1 MRSDR
6 INYLVVGSFVIAII
20 AGLTIAIALL
30 TGRTGATDTYFTS
43 YGDATGLKFGSQV
56 LYMGYP
62 VGQVEEI
69 TPVVESGR
77 VSFLVQLAVNEEFK
91 NWQVPKDSVAQIR
104 SAGLLAAVTID
115 IRAGESKETLKPG
128 DHLSGLEQSDV
139 FVAVTDAANTL
150 KFLTENSIKPL
161 IENLHAYV
169 TNFGSVMDE
178 RGGDLITNLN
188 ILSKELASRSPELI
202 SKFID
207 LSDEIRHTS
216 AQFRAVLSE
225 DNAQKVGSV
234 VDNMVR
240 ASENVVSL
248 TEETKQQIHALLG
261 PSTSQ
266 KVDDALLNISGAS
279 ENIAR
284 LSGDVNESLRNILT
298 PETARKMQRAFDNFS
313 LAATN
318 IATLSKDLGA
328 TRAELDRLLA
338 ALSSSVDEN
347 RPNLR
352 DSSSDLRY
360 ILRSV
365 AQNIDAVNYNL
376 EGTSRNLFEF
386 SRLLRQDPSL
396 LLRGSAAGE
405 DAATQTGITQ

>member
-69 TPVVESGR
+69 TPVVENGR
-77 VSFLVQLAVNEEFK
+77 VSFLVRLAVNEEFK

-207 LSDEIRHTS
+207 LSDEIKHTS

>member
-1 MRSDR
+1 MKSDR

-20 AGLTIAIALL
+20 AGLTVAIALL

-43 YGDATGLKFGSQV
+43 YRDATGLKFGSQV
-56 LYMGYP
+56 LFMGYP

-69 TPVVESGR
+69 TPLVEDGR
-77 VSFLVQLAVNEEFK
+77 VSFRVQLEINEDFK

-104 SAGLLAAVTID
+104 AAGLLAAVAID
-115 IRAGESKETLKPG
+115 IRSGKSAETLKPG
-128 DHLSGLEQSDV
+128 DHLNGLEQSDV

-161 IENLHAYV
+161 IENLQAYV
-169 TNFGSVMDE
+169 TGFGSVLDE
-178 RGGDLITNLN
+178 HGGDLITNLS
-188 ILSKELASRSPELI
+188 IVSAELATRAPELI
-202 SKFID
+202 TKFIE
-207 LSDEIRHTS
+207 LSDELRHTS
-216 AQFRAVLSE
+216 AQLRTVLSE
-225 DNAQKVGSV
+225 ENAQKVGTV
-234 VDNMVR
+234 VDNIVT
-240 ASENVVSL
+240 ASENAVLL
-248 TEETKQQIHALLG
+248 TEDTRQQIHALLG

-266 KVDDALLNISGAS
+266 KVDDALLNISSAS
-279 ENIAR
+279 ANIAR
-284 LSGDVNESLRNILT
+284 LSDDVNESLRDILT
-298 PETARKMQRAFDNFS
+298 PETAGKMQRALENFS
-313 LAATN
+313 LAAAN
-318 IATLSKDLGA
+318 IATLSQDLGA

-338 ALSSSVDEN
+338 ALASSVDEN

-376 EGTSRNLFEF
+376 EGTSRNMFEF
-386 SRLLRQDPSL
+386 SRLLRQDPSV

-405 DAATQTGITQ
+405 DVTTQTGIAQ

>member
-1 MRSDR
+1 MKSDQ
-6 INYLVVGSFVIAII
+6 INYLVVGSFVIAIL
-20 AGLTIAIALL
+20 AGLIIAIALL

-43 YGDATGLKFGSQV
+43 YRDATGLKFGSQV

-69 TPVVESGR
+69 SPVVEDGI
-77 VSFLVQLAVNEEFK
+77 VSFRVQLEINEEFK
-91 NWQVPKDSVAQIR
+91 NWQVPKDSMAQIR
-104 SAGLLAAVTID
+104 AAGLLAAVAID
-115 IRAGESKETLKPG
+115 IRGGKSKETLKPG
-128 DHLSGLEQSDV
+128 DHLRGMEQSDV

-161 IENLHAYV
+161 IEDLQAYV
-169 TNFGSVMDE
+169 TSFGSAIDE
-178 RGGDLITNLN
+178 RGGDMITNLSL
-188 ILSKELASRSPELI
+188 LSRELATRSPELI
-202 SKFID
+202 SKFIE
-207 LSDEIRHTS
+207 LSEELKHTS
-216 AQFRAVLSE
+216 AQFRKLLGE
-225 DNAQKVGSV
+225 ENAQKVGTF
-234 VDNMVR
+234 VDNMVT

-248 TEETKQQIHALLG
+248 TEDTRQQINALLG
-261 PSTSQ
+261 PTTSQ
-266 KVDDALLNISGAS
+266 KVDDALLNISSAS
-279 ENIAR
+279 ENVAR
-284 LSGDVNESLRNILT
+284 LSDDVNESLGNILT
-298 PETARKMQRAFDNFS
+298 PQTARKMQRALDNFS

-318 IATLSKDLGA
+318 IATLSQDLGA

-376 EGTSRNLFEF
+376 EGTSRNMFEF
-386 SRLLRQDPSL
+386 SRLLRQDPSV
-396 LLRGSAAGE
+396 LLRGASAGD
-405 DAATQTGITQ
+405 DAATRTGITQ

>member
-1 MRSDR
+1 MKSDR
-6 INYLVVGSFVIAII
+6 INYLVVGSFVIAML

-43 YGDATGLKFGSQV
+43 YRDATGLKFGSQV

-69 TPVVESGR
+69 SPMAENGKVR
-77 VSFLVQLAVNEEFK
+77 FRVQLEINEEFK
-91 NWQVPKDSVAQIR
+91 NWQVPKDSVAQVR
-104 SAGLLAAVTID
+104 AAGLLAAVTID
-115 IRAGESKETLKPG
+115 IRGGESKETLKPG
-128 DHLSGLEQSDV
+128 DHLQGLEQSDV

-150 KFLTENSIKPL
+150 KLLTENSLKPL

-169 TNFGSVMDE
+169 TTFGSVIDE
-178 RGGDLITNLN
+178 RGGDLVTNLSD
-188 ILSKELASRSPELI
+188 LSRELANRAPELI
-202 SKFID
+202 SKFIEVSEE
-207 LSDEIRHTS
+207 LKHTS
-216 AQFRAVLSE
+216 AQLRTVLSE
-225 DNAQKVGSV
+225 DNARKVDSF
-234 VDNMVR
+234 VDNMVT
-240 ASENVVSL
+240 ASENAVSL
-248 TEETKQQIHALLG
+248 TEDTRRQIHGLLG
-261 PSTSQ
+261 PSTAQ
-266 KVDDALLNISGAS
+266 KVDNALLNFSSAS

-284 LSGDVNESLRNILT
+284 LSDDVNESLDDILT
-298 PETARKMQRAFDNFS
+298 PRTATKMQRALDDFS

-318 IATLSKDLGA
+318 IATLSQDLGA
-328 TRAELDRLLA
+328 TRAELDRLLET
-338 ALSSSVDEN
+338 LTSSVDEN

-376 EGTSRNLFEF
+376 EGTSRNMFEF

-396 LLRGSAAGE
+396 LLRGSNAAE
-405 DAATQTGITQ
+405 DAATRTGITQ

>member
-207 LSDEIRHTS
+207 LSDEIKHTS

-248 TEETKQQIHALLG
+248 TEETRQQIHALLG

>member
-207 LSDEIRHTS
+207 LSDEIKHTS

>member
-69 TPVVESGR
+69 TPVVENGR
-77 VSFLVQLAVNEEFK
+77 VSFLVRLAVNEEFK